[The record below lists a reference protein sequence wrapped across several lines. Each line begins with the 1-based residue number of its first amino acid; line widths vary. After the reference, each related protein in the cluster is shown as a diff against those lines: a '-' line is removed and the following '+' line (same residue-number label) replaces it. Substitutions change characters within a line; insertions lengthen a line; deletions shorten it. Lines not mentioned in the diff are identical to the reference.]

1 MPTPTEFTDFQF
13 GQDTSAERSGDSL
26 QFTSDNKTPEA
37 MAAEVSSSENAFS
50 ELQNFLMNNLETP
63 GSRVCPSADKP
74 WTPSH
79 PQGPG
84 PGDGKTGI

>member
-1 MPTPTEFTDFQF
+1 MPTPNDYTDFQF
-13 GQDTSAERSGDSL
+13 GQDTSAERSDSL

-37 MAAEVSSSENAFS
+37 MAAEVSSSEDRFS

-79 PQGPG
+79 PQKSG